1 MVGTTLTPIGKVAAA
16 TDTIN
21 AGASTAVT
29 VTGMNDAGGLAVD
42 VAQNTPVLLAAPT
55 DVNIVLSAN
64 VAAYAA
70 LAITSGTAVTV
81 TKLDGTDGLETTV
94 AVGDVIAN
102 SKTLTIAE
110 APCPAPPASGASS
123 VSATAFSLVAVLAAA
138 AGFMLA

>member
-16 TDTIN
+16 TNTIN
-21 AGASTAVT
+21 AGVSTAVT
-29 VTGMNDAGGLAVD
+29 VTGMNDAGGLPVD
-42 VAQNTPVLLAAPT
+42 VAQGTAVLLAAPT
-55 DVNIVLSAN
+55 NVNIVLSAN

-81 TKLDGTDGLETTV
+81 TKLDGTTDGLQTTV

-123 VSATAFSLVAVLAAA
+123 VSATAFSLVAVLAT
-138 AGFMLA
+138 